1 MNMKRILGAA
11 GIAAILA
18 TASPARA
25 DKAQELAAQALYDKA
40 LELMKAG
47 KPASACPLLS
57 ESQRLDPAAGTQY
70 RLAECF
76 EKTGRPAEAWK
87 LYTEV
92 AEASKRAGRKD
103 REEQASERAD
113 IVRKLLPRLTITIP
127 PELAKADGLAVTR
140 DGKSVPREEWN
151 REIPV
156 EPGEHTVEAQAT
168 GKKAWRGTM
177 TARAGA
183 TAEVRVPL
191 LDAVAVVA
199 GPVAPKSDGA
209 LLVEPAVV
217 EAPRSGPN
225 KMVVI
230 AGAAAGIVA
239 LGMGVGFTAAA
250 TGKANNF
257 AEATASG
264 CTDGM
269 HGGQYWGCSAD
280 VLALDSSR
288 VTFTNLA
295 GSTFIAAGLLGA
307 GTLTY
312 VLLSSSSRS
321 KSPPA
326 AALVVLPGVAFGTA
340 TFPW

>member
-25 DKAQELAAQALYDKA
+25 DHAQELAAQALYDKA

-76 EKTGRPAEAWK
+76 EKTGRTAEAWK
-87 LYTEV
+87 LYTEA
-92 AEASKRAGRKD
+92 AEASKNAGRKD
-103 REEQASERAD
+103 REAQARERAE

-127 PELAKADGLAVTR
+127 PELAKADQLAVTR
-140 DGKSVPREEWN
+140 DGKTVPREEWN

-183 TAEVRVPL
+183 TAEVRVPM
-191 LDAVAVVA
+191 LDAMAVVA
-199 GPVAPKSDGA
+199 GPVAAKSDGA
-209 LLVEPAVV
+209 LSMETAAVQ
-217 EAPRSGPN
+217 ALRSGPN

-230 AGAAAGIVA
+230 AGAAAGAVA
-239 LGMGVGFTAAA
+239 LAMGVGFTAAA
-250 TGKANNF
+250 SAKASQF
-257 AEATASG
+257 ASATASG
-264 CTDGM
+264 CLSDM
-269 HGGQYWGCSAD
+269 HDGQYWGCSKS
-280 VLALDSSR
+280 VLAIDSSR

-295 GSTFIAAGLLGA
+295 GSSFIAAGILGA

-326 AALVVLPGVAFGTA
+326 AAVVVLPGVAFGTA

>member
-1 MNMKRILGAA
+1 MNMKRILGVA

-25 DKAQELAAQALYDKA
+25 DHAQELAAQTLYDKA

-76 EKTGRPAEAWK
+76 EKTGRPADAWK
-87 LYTEV
+87 LYTEA
-92 AEASKRAGRKD
+92 AEASKNAGRKD
-103 REEQASERAD
+103 REEQARERAE
-113 IVRKLLPRLTITIP
+113 IVRKLFPRLTITIP
-127 PELAKADGLAVTR
+127 PELAKADRLVVTR
-140 DGKSVPREEWN
+140 DGKVVPREEWN

-191 LDAVAVVA
+191 LDAMAMVT
-199 GPVAPKSDGA
+199 GPVAAKSDIA
-209 LLVEPAVV
+209 LPVESPQK
-217 EAPRSGPN
+217 GPN
-225 KMVVI
+225 KMVI
-230 AGAAAGIVA
+230 ITGAAAGVVA
-239 LGMGVGFTAAA
+239 LGMGVGFAVAANS
-250 TGKANNF
+250 KANQI
-257 AEATASG
+257 AMGTASG
-264 CTDGM
+264 CPGGM
-269 HGGQYWGCSAD
+269 HDGQYWGCSKDLIAIE
-280 VLALDSSR
+280 SSR
-288 VTFTNLA
+288 VTFTNVA
-295 GSTFIAAGLLGA
+295 GASFLAAGVLGV

-312 VLLSSSSRS
+312 ALLGGSLKS
-321 KSPPA
+321 KSRVTA
-326 AALVVLPGVAFGTA
+326 AVVVLPGVVGGSA
-340 TFPW
+340 TIPW